1 MKDIF
6 FLQILNVMFS
16 CDKTEFVSIVVRG
29 QKFWTGN
36 NWKVLWLGEKVFFV
50 TEFEEKFRALIQNV
64 KSSTFWSLYRR
75 LISNSI
81 INSLWVLFFLF
92 FFNHQTFTVY
102 TKLTFPLCHYKLHNH
117 CNSLCKTQLLND
129 IRFFFKGLNSRPESI
144 VWKNLECRFSTFPRK
159 KKKCEQKK
167 FWKPSR
173 VEIKDWQIKWNLCSL
188 RY

>member
-50 TEFEEKFRALIQNV
+50 IDFEAKFRALIQNV

-129 IRFFFKGLNSRPESI
+129 IRYFFKRLEFSAREYCVKKPRMQIFNVSEKEKKMRT
-144 VWKNLECRFSTFPRK
+144 KNVLKT
-159 KKKCEQKK
+159 
-167 FWKPSR
+167 
-173 VEIKDWQIKWNLCSL
+173 
-188 RY
+188 